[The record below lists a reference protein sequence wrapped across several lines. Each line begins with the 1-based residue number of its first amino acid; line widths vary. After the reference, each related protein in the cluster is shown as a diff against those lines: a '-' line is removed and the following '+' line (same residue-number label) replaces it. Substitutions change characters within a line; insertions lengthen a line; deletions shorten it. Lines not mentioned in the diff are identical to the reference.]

1 MAQILRIVISFPVLE
16 GEHAAPTHP
25 QLPCHT
31 RELILNSTWT
41 QPCSPVTSQLVQMPH
56 FLEGVWRETVLGIV

>member
-16 GEHAAPTHP
+16 GENAALTHP

-31 RELILNSTWT
+31 RELILNSTLNSTWT
-41 QPCSPVTSQLVQMPH
+41 QPCSPVTSQLV
-56 FLEGVWRETVLGIV
+56 